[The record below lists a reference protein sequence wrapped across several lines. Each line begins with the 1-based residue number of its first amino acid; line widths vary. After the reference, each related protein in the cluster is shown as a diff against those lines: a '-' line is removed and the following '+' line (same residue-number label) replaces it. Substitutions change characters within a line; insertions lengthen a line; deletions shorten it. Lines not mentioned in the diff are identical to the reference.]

1 MTQTRKRRQQNI
13 IIEKGEKEAPA
24 KPTKKKVVK
33 QKKKRRVNEQTKRA
47 CVIGDDSPFEDCK
60 HASLLC
66 STQKKVHS
74 FSRTHAQ
81 KKRAIMKTPASDR
94 KHSSIIKFPSVTP
107 FSFLLMSVCV
117 FATN

>member
-24 KPTKKKVVK
+24 KPIKKKK
-33 QKKKRRVNEQTKRA
+33 WLNRKKKKRRVNEQTKRA
-47 CVIGDDSPFEDCK
+47 CVMGDDNLFEDCK

-74 FSRTHAQ
+74 FS
-81 KKRAIMKTPASDR
+81 
-94 KHSSIIKFPSVTP
+94 
-107 FSFLLMSVCV
+107 
-117 FATN
+117 